1 MLSVH
6 QMNTFSPQ
14 DVAFT
19 HGEGAWLFTT
29 DGRKILDGLAG
40 IAVNGVGHAHPRLV
54 KAIADQ
60 AGKIIHSSNLVNIPE
75 QAALADK
82 ICALS
87 NMDNVF
93 FGNSGA
99 EANECA
105 IKLARLYGHQRGIA
119 NPQIIVMERAWH
131 GRTLATLAASGSRKA
146 QAGFEPL
153 VTGFIRVPYNDIAAI
168 SSIAEH
174 NGDVVAVLAEV
185 LQGEGGIYQA
195 RADYLRELRKLC
207 TDKQWLM
214 MIDEVQSGVGRTGK
228 WFAHQWAGILP
239 DVMALAKGL
248 GSGLPIGACV
258 ARGAAANV
266 FKPGNHGTTFGAGPL
281 VSVAALTTLAIMED
295 ENLLANAAKMGA
307 LIKAEFATSLSG
319 MESVKEIRGMGLM
332 LGIELDRPCAEVV
345 KIALDHGVFINVTH
359 DNVIRFLPPL
369 TINEAEARELV
380 VRVSAAIK
388 IFLTTL
394 SATPSAT
401 SSVAQI
407 NQPPLKKFAAAAE

>member
-14 DVAFT
+14 DIAFT
-19 HGEGAWLFTT
+19 HGEGAWLYTT
-29 DGRKILDGLAG
+29 DGKKILDGLAG
-40 IAVNGVGHAHPRLV
+40 IAVNGLGHAHPTLV

-82 ICALS
+82 ICALA

-93 FGNSGA
+93 FSNSGA

-105 IKLARLYGHQRGIA
+105 IKIARLYGHQRGIA

-131 GRTLATLAASGSRKA
+131 GRTLATLAATGSRKA

-168 SSIAEH
+168 RNIAAH
-174 NGDVVAVLAEV
+174 NNDVVAVLTEV
-185 LQGEGGIYQA
+185 LQGEGGIYEA
-195 RADYLRELRKLC
+195 RADYLCELRKLC
-207 TDKQWLM
+207 TDKEWFM

-228 WFAHQWAGILP
+228 WFAHQWAGVTP
-239 DVMALAKGL
+239 DVMLLAKGL
-248 GSGLPIGACV
+248 GSGLPVGATV
-258 ARGAAANV
+258 AKGVAANV

-281 VSVAALTTLAIMED
+281 VSVAALATINIMEA
-295 ENLLANAAKMGA
+295 ENLLDNAAKMGA
-307 LIKAEFATSLSG
+307 LIKAEFANALSG
-319 MESVKEIRGMGLM
+319 VACAAYVKEIRGMGLM

-345 KIALDHGVFINVTH
+345 KIALDQGVFINVTH
-359 DNVIRFLPPL
+359 DTVIRLLPPL
-369 TINEAEARELV
+369 IINEAEARELV
-380 VRVSAAIK
+380 ARVTAAIK
-388 IFLTTL
+388 IFSVAL
-394 SATPSAT
+394 SAPT
-401 SSVAQI
+401 
-407 NQPPLKKFAAAAE
+407 LAAAAD

>member
-19 HGEGAWLFTT
+19 HGEGAWLHTT
-29 DGRKILDGLAG
+29 DGKKILDGLAG
-40 IAVNGVGHAHPRLV
+40 IAVNGLGHAHPKLV
-54 KAIADQ
+54 KAISTQ

-105 IKLARLYGHQRGIA
+105 IKIARLYGHQRGIA

-131 GRTLATLAASGSRKA
+131 GRTLATLAATGSRKA

-168 SSIAEH
+168 RSIAAH
-174 NGDVVAVLAEV
+174 NNDVVAVLTEV
-185 LQGEGGIYQA
+185 LQGEGGIYEA

-207 TDKQWLM
+207 TDKEWFM

-228 WFAHQWAGILP
+228 WFAHQWAGVTP
-239 DVMALAKGL
+239 DVMLLAKGL
-248 GSGLPIGACV
+248 GSGLPVGACV
-258 ARGAAANV
+258 AKGVAANV

-281 VSVAALTTLAIMED
+281 VSVAALTTIEIMEA
-295 ENLLANAAKMGA
+295 ENLLDNAAKMGA
-307 LIKAEFATSLSG
+307 LIEAEFASALNG
-319 MESVKEIRGMGLM
+319 IACVKEIRGMGLM

-359 DNVIRFLPPL
+359 DTVIRLLPPL
-369 TINEAEARELV
+369 IINEAEARELV
-380 VRVSAAIK
+380 ARVSAAIK
-388 IFLTTL
+388 IFAAALSPPTL
-394 SATPSAT
+394 
-401 SSVAQI
+401 
-407 NQPPLKKFAAAAE
+407 AAAAE

>member
-1 MLSVH
+1 MLSIH

-19 HGEGAWLFTT
+19 HGEGAWLYTT
-29 DGRKILDGLAG
+29 DGKKILDGLAG
-40 IAVNGVGHAHPRLV
+40 IAVNGLGHAHPKLV
-54 KAIADQ
+54 KAIANQ

-105 IKLARLYGHQRGIA
+105 IKIARLHGHQRGIA

-131 GRTLATLAASGSRKA
+131 GRTLATLAATGSRKA

-168 SSIAEH
+168 RNIAAH
-174 NGDVVAVLAEV
+174 NNDVVAVLTEV
-185 LQGEGGIYQA
+185 LQGEGGIYEA
-195 RADYLRELRKLC
+195 RTDYLRELRELC
-207 TDKQWLM
+207 TDKEWFM

-228 WFAHQWAGILP
+228 WFAHQWAGVTP
-239 DVMALAKGL
+239 DVMLLAKGL
-248 GSGLPIGACV
+248 GSGLPVGACV
-258 ARGAAANV
+258 AKGVAANV

-281 VSVAALTTLAIMED
+281 VSVAALTTIDIMEA
-295 ENLLANAAKMGA
+295 ENLLDNAAKIGA
-307 LIKAEFATSLSG
+307 LIKSEFSSALSDIACG
-319 MESVKEIRGMGLM
+319 AYVKEIRGMGLM

-359 DNVIRFLPPL
+359 DTVIRLLPPL
-369 TINEAEARELV
+369 IINEAEARELV
-380 VRVSAAIK
+380 ARVVAAIK
-388 IFLTTL
+388 TF
-394 SATPSAT
+394 SALQTAPS
-401 SSVAQI
+401 
-407 NQPPLKKFAAAAE
+407 LAAAAE

>member
-14 DVAFT
+14 DVAFA

-82 ICALS
+82 ICVLS

-153 VTGFIRVPYNDIAAI
+153 VTGFIRVPYNDIAAV

-174 NGDVVAVLAEV
+174 NGDVVAVLVEV

-214 MIDEVQSGVGRTGK
+214 MIDEVQSGIGRTGK
-228 WFAHQWAGILP
+228 WFAHQWAGIVP

-295 ENLLANAAKMGA
+295 ENLLDNATKMGT
-307 LIKAEFATSLSG
+307 LIMAEFATSLSG
-319 MESVKEIRGMGLM
+319 MASIKEIRGMGLM
-332 LGIELDRPCAEVV
+332 LGIELDRPCAELV

-359 DNVIRFLPPL
+359 DNVIRLLPPL
-369 TINEAEARELV
+369 TINAAEARELV

-388 IFLTTL
+388 IFLATL
-394 SATPSAT
+394 PAT
-401 SSVAQI
+401 SSAAQV
-407 NQPPLKKFAAAAE
+407 NQSPLKNFAAAAD